1 MGCDLQGHRAAVGL
15 IVSVLVKILS
25 RYASIATKRV
35 RGANVHSMA
44 SKFAVATLLAFLLMS
59 GTEPK
64 PEPVGEDNE
73 ILSTSKQPEA
83 TFKSALQESQR
94 QLNDVMKQQSLTVT

>member
-1 MGCDLQGHRAAVGL
+1 
-15 IVSVLVKILS
+15 
-25 RYASIATKRV
+25 
-35 RGANVHSMA
+35 MA

-73 ILSTSKQPEA
+73 IQSTSKQPEA